1 MFPEYSPALLSDLL
15 LDGVRIIFYIGF
27 FFYVIFAFIA
37 LRQIELMRKT
47 VITSFS
53 TAVLLLAILHLFI
66 ALGALL
72 FAFIVLA

>member
-1 MFPEYSPALLSDLL
+1 MFPEYSPALLSELL
-15 LDGVRIIFYIGF
+15 LNGVRVIFYVGF

-47 VITSFS
+47 VMTSFS
-53 TAVLLLAILHLFI
+53 TAVLLLGMLHLFV